1 MIYPPLKSDFHLPVL
16 QVETE
21 AGRTVALDTLIHTK
35 NPAGMTLLIP
45 GFTHCHGT
53 CPLQIQAYKKLL
65 QGESH
70 QSISVLFFSFN
81 PEDTAEGLREF
92 HAEQGAPA
100 GWTFLRADGTTT
112 QQLLDSLQFTTM
124 KVGENF
130 DHPVQAFAFSSDGT
144 WLGSLYGLDVTEK
157 EVEQMQHKAEMQV
170 TSPVLYTILSR
181 VKNPN
186 VLAVYGG
193 AGCVIS
199 LLVIFY
205 FLFFSKRRQAPSS

>member
-1 MIYPPLKSDFHLPVL
+1 MIYPPVKLDFHLPAL

-21 AGRTVALDTLIHTK
+21 TGQTVALDTLIHTH
-35 NPAGMTLLIP
+35 NPARMTLLIP

-65 QGESH
+65 QGESR

-81 PEDTAEGLREF
+81 PEDRAEDLREF
-92 HAEQGAPA
+92 HAEQEAPTN
-100 GWTFLRADGTTT
+100 WTFLRADGATT

-157 EVEQMQHKAEMQV
+157 EVDQMQHKAEMQM
-170 TSPVLYTILSR
+170 TSPVLYTVLSR

-193 AGCVIS
+193 AGCVLS

-205 FLFFSKRRQAPSS
+205 FLFFASKNKA